1 MITAWHKKTINK
13 DRMIDEHIYW
23 ERQHKSLGFLELK
36 RWRPWQWENKKRTKL
51 LQHEHFW
58 KWRTT
63 DKNWAEPV
71 GKKCGNARKK
81 QKEGEH
87 RRHTQW
93 SNPDAFE
100 NVMLTSK
107 KKSHHFEMWFYTWR
121 RHISIKLVTLFFR
134 FCCCVHMVLCFCY
147 YCRPSY
153 ALRVR
158 PHRFAIACNHAI
170 QARTHNTIRRHYQMT
185 ATDAPIMLRKEFSH
199 SIYTTRQNRV

>member
-1 MITAWHKKTINK
+1 MTNTSIGNVSINHWASWNWSVEDHDNGK
-13 DRMIDEHIYW
+13 IRSGQNYYSISTFENDE
-23 ERQHKSLGFLELK
+23 Q
-36 RWRPWQWENKKRTKL
+36 RTKIE
-51 LQHEHFW
+51 QNQSE
-58 KWRTT
+58 
-63 DKNWAEPV
+63 NAETRER
-71 GKKCGNARKK
+71 NRKK
-81 QKEGEH
+81 VNTAVIRNDQIQMHLK
-87 RRHTQW
+87 
-93 SNPDAFE
+93 
-100 NVMLTSK
+100 MLCSLQK